1 MGSSPGWLQAVTQ
14 AGPGVVRM
22 VRCSSC
28 SCSLPSVVTVFIV
41 VQTVCWT
48 ILAIS
53 AVIIV
58 IHPHSAML
66 PLTSLTGLS
75 YIRLSITILGVAF
88 LGILSNILLLTGI
101 RTDIRY
107 LLIPW
112 VVTNTILTLGMFA
125 IGTYF
130 LILFTMVK
138 KRKDIVLAAISVV
151 PIIISILMF
160 IITIFVIKLFI
171 KMKQKQL
178 LVRVASSFR
187 GSRASINYRTRGTP
201 RSMRSMASCDDY
213 DQQIRNTNPQKII
226 QSYKTPNSGLYFM
239 HKSKSLEYILD
250 SSTDESVYKEK
261 YTKSLQRIPKR
272 KESDTMR
279 SNKSVASA
287 KSVSIYPRVIEYHYS
302 DGKDALTDKSDKKD
316 VMEDVVNSDYS
327 EGSVPPPIFPKHGH
341 LFSQQSTNYYQDFV
355 L

>member
-1 MGSSPGWLQAVTQ
+1 MGAVVQ
-14 AGPGVVRM
+14 GGSRQSHRQVLVRM
-22 VRCSSC
+22 VRCS
-28 SCSLPSVVTVFIV
+28 CSLSSVVTVFIV

-75 YIRLSITILGVAF
+75 YIRLSITILGVSF

-112 VVTNTILTLGMFA
+112 VVTNTILTLGMFT

-187 GSRASINYRTRGTP
+187 GSRASLNYRTRGTP
-201 RSMRSMASCDDY
+201 RSMRSRTSCGDY
-213 DQQIRNTNPQKII
+213 EQPIRNTNNSQNSI

-341 LFSQQSTNYYQDFV
+341 SFSQQNMSYYQDFV